1 MKNNARSA
9 KDRAETDEH
18 ELDEAVGGYDDRNT
32 SRPGRY
38 FVKNTDEP
46 QAKQNE
52 KLWNGANGFHTSRRL
67 SCRNRSKGKNAM
79 GSQNTSRTNTRGDT
93 GDGNKSLR
101 FRLKR
106 TLRGPNEQRKGA
118 AC

>member
-1 MKNNARSA
+1 MKP
-9 KDRAETDEH
+9 EH
-18 ELDEAVGGYDDRNT
+18 TAVGGYDAHNT

-38 FVKNTDEP
+38 FAKNTDEP

-106 TLRGPNEQRKGA
+106 TTRPERAKERGRLLKGA
-118 AC
+118 KITNPDPKL